1 MTTWN
6 VALVREQSVE
16 FAVILVKDS
25 VIESPS
31 IRDDLIA
38 SFMAQLQG
46 RPVVLLGEQRYR
58 TYGRQDVV
66 RWMANIHPSR
76 LPDDDCG
83 IIPDNNASARIN
95 AEKASARSCSATG
108 KIAMWP

>member
-1 MTTWN
+1 MTTWT

-16 FAVILVKDS
+16 FAVVLVKDS

-38 SFMAQLQG
+38 SFRMQLQG

-58 TYGRQDVV
+58 RYGRQDIV
-66 RWMANIHPSR
+66 RWMANIHPSS
-76 LPDDDCG
+76 LPW
-83 IIPDNNASARIN
+83 R
-95 AEKASARSCSATG
+95 KMT
-108 KIAMWP
+108 IAA